1 MNSIVAALVILSIL
15 AIMFISIQKR
25 FKSKLKIEGVLKKY
39 NEKDYLTVKEMLEEF
54 LISDPAN
61 SFAAWLMY
69 HSNLALK
76 EYEMALAA
84 IRKVISINN
93 YKHEIDNSELTKEFN
108 ELGAHR
114 ALRNLYKTKRD
125 SEKIFAENQILMQ
138 IDPDN
143 PEYPLECGLE
153 LLKNKEYSER
163 TQSFFSQ
170 ALELGPN
177 LVETL
182 CWQAFTHLKKENF
195 NKAKN
200 YAQKSLGINPGYI
213 DAKYVVGEVALKANK
228 FEMAKQMLEPAAVSI
243 NFQKSACLGLAKVAY
258 QEGDF
263 DVAETWADRAVSAPL
278 SNYELPELEWESKYF
293 MGLIFEA
300 LSRNKS
306 ALKMFENIHEFNP
319 EYKDVTQKIQNIDAS
334 KEGQEFEF
342 IKDYM
347 TIKADLFSTI
357 SEEIISRL
365 GYNIQKIEVSNDGN
379 LSMIVKNQDISPK
392 VFCVFVRRNYYLINE
407 DQIKN
412 LKRFMNS
419 VGAHGGIFLNTGEF
433 SITAKNLAAKS
444 KIELYYGAKIE
455 SILAKI
461 MKAGK

>member
-1 MNSIVAALVILSIL
+1 MNSTAAALVVLSIL
-15 AIMFISIQKR
+15 AIIFISIQKR
-25 FKSKLKIEGVLKKY
+25 FKAKLKIEDILKKY
-39 NEKDYLTVKEMLEEF
+39 NDKDYITVKEMLEEF

-84 IRKVISINN
+84 IRKVISINH
-93 YKHEIDNSELTKEFN
+93 YKHEIDNPELTKEFN
-108 ELGAHR
+108 ELGAHK
-114 ALRNLYKTKRD
+114 ALRDLYKTKRD

-138 IDPDN
+138 IDPGN

-153 LLKNKEYSER
+153 LLKNREYSER

-200 YAQKSLGINPGYI
+200 YAQKSLGINPGYL
-213 DAKYVVGEVALKANK
+213 DAKYIMGEVALKAGK
-228 FEMAKQMLEPAAVSI
+228 FEMAKQMLEPAAASI
-243 NFQKSACLGLAKVAY
+243 NFQKSASLGLAKAAY
-258 QEGDF
+258 QEGNF
-263 DVAETWADRAVSAPL
+263 DTAETWADRAVSAPL

-293 MGLIFEA
+293 MGLVFET
-300 LSRNKS
+300 LSKNKS
-306 ALKMFENIHEFNP
+306 ALKMFENIHKFNP
-319 EYKDVTQKIQNIDAS
+319 EYKDVAQKIQSIDAS
-334 KEGQEFEF
+334 KEGQEF

-347 TIKADLFSTI
+347 TVKADLFSTI
-357 SEEIISRL
+357 SEEIISKL
-365 GYNIQKIEVSNDGN
+365 GYNIQKVEVSNDGN
-379 LSMIVKNQDISPK
+379 LSMVVKNQDISPK

-412 LKRFMNS
+412 LKRFMHS
-419 VGAHGGIFLNTGEF
+419 VGAHGGIFINTGEF
-433 SITAKNLAAKS
+433 SITAKNLAAQS
-444 KIELYYGAKIE
+444 KIELYHGAKIE

>member
-1 MNSIVAALVILSIL
+1 MNSTVAALVVLSIL
-15 AIMFISIQKR
+15 VIIFISIQKR
-25 FKSKLKIEGVLKKY
+25 FKSKLKIEGILKKY
-39 NEKDYLTVKEMLEEF
+39 NEKDYITVKEMLEEF

-93 YKHEIDNSELTKEFN
+93 YKHEINDSELTKEFN
-108 ELGAHR
+108 ELGAHK
-114 ALRNLYKTKRD
+114 ALRNLYKTKKD

-138 IDPDN
+138 IEPDN

-153 LLKNKEYSER
+153 LLKNREYSER

-213 DAKYVVGEVALKANK
+213 DAKYIIGEVALKEGK
-228 FEMAKQMLEPAAVSI
+228 FELAKQMLEPAAMSI
-243 NFQKSACLGLAKVAY
+243 NFKKSASLGLAKAAY

-263 DVAETWADRAVSAPL
+263 NVAETWADRAVSAPL
-278 SNYELPELEWESKYF
+278 SSYELPALEWESKYF

-306 ALKMFENIHEFNP
+306 ALKMFENIYKFNP
-319 EYKDVTQKIQNIDAS
+319 EYKDVAQKIQSIDAS
-334 KEGQEFEF
+334 KEGQEF

-347 TIKADLFSTI
+347 TVKADLFSTI

-365 GYNIQKIEVSNDGN
+365 GYNIQKVEVSNDGN
-379 LSMIVKNQDISPK
+379 LSMVVKNQDISPK
-392 VFCVFVRRNYYLINE
+392 VFCVFVRRNYLINE

-412 LKRFMNS
+412 LKRFMHS
-419 VGAHGGIFLNTGEF
+419 IGAHGGIFINTGEF
-433 SITAKNLAAKS
+433 SITAKNLAAQS
-444 KIELYYGAKIE
+444 KIELYHGAKIE

-461 MKAGK
+461 MKASK

>member
-1 MNSIVAALVILSIL
+1 MNNAVAALVVFTIL
-15 AIMFISIQKR
+15 AIIFISIQKR
-25 FKSKLKIEGVLKKY
+25 FKSKLKIENILKKY
-39 NEKDYLTVKEMLEEF
+39 NEKDYITVKEMLEEF

-93 YKHEIDNSELTKEFN
+93 YKHEIDNAELTKEFN
-108 ELGAHR
+108 ELGVHK
-114 ALRNLYKTKRD
+114 ALRDLYKTKRD
-125 SEKIFAENQILMQ
+125 SEKTFAENQILMQ

-153 LLKNKEYSER
+153 LLKNREYSER

-177 LVETL
+177 LVEAL
-182 CWQAFTHLKKENF
+182 CWQAFTHLKKEDF

-200 YAQKSLGINPGYI
+200 YAQKSLDINPGYI
-213 DAKYVVGEVALKANK
+213 DAKYIMGEVALKAGK
-228 FEMAKQMLEPAAVSI
+228 FELAKQMLEPAAVSI
-243 NFQKSACLGLAKVAY
+243 NFKKSASLALAKAAY

-263 DVAETWADRAVSAPL
+263 DIAETWADRAVSAPL

-300 LSRNKS
+300 LSRNQS
-306 ALKMFENIHEFNP
+306 ALKMFENIHKFNP
-319 EYKDVTQKIQNIDAS
+319 EYKDVAQKIQSIDAS
-334 KEGQEFEF
+334 KEGQEF

-347 TIKADLFSTI
+347 TVKADLFSTI
-357 SEEIISRL
+357 SEEVISRL
-365 GYNIQKIEVSNDGN
+365 GYNIQKVEVSNDGN
-379 LSMIVKNQDISPK
+379 LSMVVKNQDISPK

-419 VGAHGGIFLNTGEF
+419 VGAHGGIFINTGEF
-433 SITAKNLAAKS
+433 SITAKNLAAQS
-444 KIELYYGAKIE
+444 KIELYHGAKIE

-461 MKAGK
+461 MKASK